1 MHKVQPTVCH
11 VLLTLVTGGAEM
23 VAARL
28 ARSLRG
34 EYRFLFVCLDRIGE
48 LGEQLR
54 NEGFPVHVI
63 GRRPGVDWRSALQLG
78 SFLRRERVDVIH
90 AHQYGP
96 FFYSVTAR
104 LLHRN
109 ASLLF
114 TEHGRFHPDYRSRK
128 RVVYNRLLLERRDK
142 LVGVGESVRQSLIDV
157 EGMPADRVGVIYNG
171 IDLDEFVPSAGRN
184 DVRQSLGISDD
195 EFVIIQVA
203 RLDPIKDHA
212 TALAALDRL
221 RLRHPRVR
229 LVLVGDGPQASAIRE
244 IVDQRRLQNHVIQL
258 GLRNDIANLLSA
270 ADAGLLT
277 SHSEGIP
284 LALIE
289 AMAVGMPIVATA
301 VGGVPEIVQRDVTG
315 FLTQI
320 GDSQA
325 LADALSRLCE
335 NPALCKRMSVL
346 GRERAKSVF
355 SQTRMDEDY
364 RGAYAELLHNARRRS
379 QQPLERAS

>member
-1 MHKVQPTVCH
+1 MHRVQPTVCH
-11 VLLTLVTGGAEM
+11 VLLTLTTGGAEM

-28 ARSLRG
+28 SRSLRD

-54 NEGFPVHVI
+54 REGFAVHVI
-63 GRRPGVDWRSALQLG
+63 DRRPGVDWRSTLRLG
-78 SFLRRERVDVIH
+78 RFLRRERVDVIH

-96 FFYSVTAR
+96 FFYSVSAR
-104 LLHRN
+104 LFHRR

-114 TEHGRFHPDYRSRK
+114 TEHGRFHPDCRSLK
-128 RVVYNRLLLERRDK
+128 RVAYNRLFLERRDK
-142 LVGVGESVRQSLIDV
+142 IIGVGESVRQSLINV
-157 EGMPADRVGVIYNG
+157 EGMPAGRVGVIYNG
-171 IDLDEFVPSAGRN
+171 INLDEFAPVAGRN

-212 TALAALDRL
+212 TALSALDRL
-221 RLRHPRVR
+221 RIRHPRVR
-229 LVLVGDGPQASAIRE
+229 LLLVGDGPQESEIRK
-244 IVDQRRLQNHVIQL
+244 IIDQRQLQNHVIQL
-258 GLRNDIANLLSA
+258 GLRSDVANLLNA

-284 LALIE
+284 LSLIE

-301 VGGVPEIVQRDVTG
+301 VGGVPEIVESDVTG
-315 FLTQI
+315 FLTQT

-325 LADALSRLCE
+325 IAGALSRLCE
-335 NPALCKRMSVL
+335 DPLLCKRMSVL
-346 GRERAKSVF
+346 GRRRAESVF
-355 SQTRMDEDY
+355 SQTRMDEEY
-364 RGAYAELLHNARRRS
+364 RAAYAELLSNAGRRI
-379 QQPLERAS
+379 QQPLAQAG